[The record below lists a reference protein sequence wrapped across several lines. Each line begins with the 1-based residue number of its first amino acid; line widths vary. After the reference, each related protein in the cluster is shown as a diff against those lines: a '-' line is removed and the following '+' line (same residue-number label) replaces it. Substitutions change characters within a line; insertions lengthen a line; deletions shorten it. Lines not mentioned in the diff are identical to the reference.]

1 MELAID
7 ASDSERVR
15 ERALGAPARRPGNSR
30 RAMKTEE
37 KVSGNL
43 SFRAGRLATRRGLRA
58 YLKARQSP
66 LTSTVSE

>member
-1 MELAID
+1 MKLAID

-15 ERALGAPARRPGNSR
+15 ERALGAPRGVLGIHD
-30 RAMKTEE
+30 MKTEE

-43 SFRAGRLATRRGLRA
+43 SFRAGRFATRRGLRA